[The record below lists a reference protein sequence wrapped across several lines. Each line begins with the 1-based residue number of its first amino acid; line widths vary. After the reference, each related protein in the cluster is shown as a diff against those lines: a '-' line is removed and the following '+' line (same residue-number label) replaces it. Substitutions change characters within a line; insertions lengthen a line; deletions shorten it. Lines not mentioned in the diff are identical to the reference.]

1 MPVGEQTRDDAS
13 LTRIYLLI
21 LLTTVFWGG
30 NPVAG
35 KLAVQ
40 EFPLITIGIL
50 RYGLASVVLF
60 SLFGRQFPSWGELR
74 RQDVWVLLAVGFLGT
89 FLNHILFFLGLL
101 FAPASHGAIIAPT
114 TSPIWTML
122 LAARLAKERITPSQ
136 ISGTIL
142 CMVGVFLV
150 ARPDSLGGPGTS
162 RILIGDLCFLL
173 GGMAWG
179 AYSFM
184 SRVAMQRLS
193 PPATLTYGMALGC
206 LFLIPVAALERPW
219 GALAVSSAS
228 AWASVLYITVPGTLL
243 AFFWWNLAIQRVG
256 AGRTAVFTNLV
267 PVFGVL
273 LAWVVLG
280 ERLTAVQLFGGL
292 LTVAGVWVCQG
303 PAAMQAAWRQARV
316 RLRGGEIP
324 RAEEL

>member
-1 MPVGEQTRDDAS
+1 MPGSDRTREGVS
-13 LTRIYLLI
+13 LARIYLLI

-35 KLAVQ
+35 KLAVR
-40 EFPLITIGIL
+40 ELPLITIGVL
-50 RYGLASVVLF
+50 RYGLAALVLF
-60 SLFGRQFPSWGELR
+60 SLFGRQFPSWGQLR
-74 RQDVWVLLAVGFLGT
+74 RQDVWVLLGVGLLGA
-89 FLNHILFFLGLL
+89 FLNHVLFFLGLL
-101 FAPASHGAIIAPT
+101 YAPASHGAIIAPT

-122 LAARLAKERITPSQ
+122 LAARLTRERITAGQ
-136 ISGTIL
+136 IAGTVLCIL
-142 CMVGVFLV
+142 GVVLV
-150 ARPDSLGGPGTS
+150 ARPDGMAGTETS
-162 RILIGDLCFLL
+162 RVLVGDLFYLL

-179 AYSFM
+179 VYSFL

-193 PPATLTYGMALGC
+193 PLATLAFSMAIGC
-206 LFLIPVAALERPW
+206 VFLIPMAAFEKPW
-219 GALAVSSAS
+219 GALAAVPAS
-228 AWASVLYITVPGTLL
+228 AWFSVLYLTVAGTLL

-316 RLRGGEIP
+316 RLRGVEIP
-324 RAEEL
+324 RAGEL